1 MNPFVY
7 CTVLNCSDAEWEN
20 LSVFGAV
27 ILIVL
32 VLIGIVGG
40 LVTLYEKIK
49 GKDMK

>member
-7 CTVLNCSDAEWEN
+7 CTVLSCSDAEWEN

-27 ILIVL
+27 ILL
-32 VLIGIVGG
+32 VFALIGIVGG